1 MPDLFLQSFELC
13 PAEQSP
19 QFSELLMAD
28 ELSSC
33 GHGILYTCEGK
44 VQDVIPSNYST
55 VSLEISCTVYTKEVM
70 YHTICVNYEAKIEA
84 GARTDSNGRLRL
96 LPIT

>member
-33 GHGILYTCEGK
+33 GHGILDTCEGK

-55 VSLEISCTVYTKEVM
+55 VSLEISCM
-70 YHTICVNYEAKIEA
+70 
-84 GARTDSNGRLRL
+84 
-96 LPIT
+96 LPVGSPVT